1 MPELVALDLPG
12 GIGFV
17 DALRAIWDTG
27 DAAAPLDPRLP
38 PIARQMLLD
47 ALRPT
52 RIVGS
57 DGEQRA
63 LPDGVGVED
72 GDALVV
78 ATSGTSGQPKGVVLT
93 HDAIAASAVATSARL
108 GVDPARHVWLACL
121 PLAHIG
127 GLAVVTR
134 SIVTG
139 TPVVVLPGFDAEAVE
154 EAGRSGRV
162 SHVSLVA
169 TALQRLDPSVFTCVL
184 LGGSRIPVDLP
195 AQRHRHLRH
204 DRDGLGRRLRRLA
217 AGRRGAVVPPCAG
230 RSTEARIA
238 EGEILIRAPMLLR
251 CYRDEDDDGRVVGPD
266 GSPDWFATG
275 DAGHLDA
282 DGKLVVSGRI
292 DDVITTGAEKVW
304 PDLVERILMAHP
316 GVAEVA
322 VWKRPDPEWGERV
335 VAWVVPTDE
344 GPALDELRH
353 MVAEGIAPW
362 AAPKELVLV
371 DDLPRTAAGKV
382 RRRELE
388 SFEGPSR
395 PSARFGVASASA
407 GAQAG
412 ELVRVRHHADAD
424 DGAVHDVEHE
434 RRHDTAAIHEVR
446 WPAAR

>member
-1 MPELVALDLPG
+1 MRASCDHGLHGDLRYWPVPELVALDLPG

-38 PIARQMLLD
+38 PAARQVLLD
-47 ALRPT
+47 TLRPT

-63 LPDGVGVED
+63 LADGIGVED

-78 ATSGTSGQPKGVVLT
+78 ATSGTSGPSGRPKGVVLT
-93 HDAIAASAVATSARL
+93 HDAIAASAEATSARL
-108 GVDPARHVWLACL
+108 GVDPARHAWMACL

-139 TPVVVLPGFDAEAVE
+139 TPLVVLPGFEAEAVE
-154 EAGRSGRV
+154 DAGRSGLV

-184 LGGSRIPVDLP
+184 LGGSRVPDELP
-195 AQRHRHLRH
+195 PNVVATYGMTETGSGVVY
-204 DRDGLGRRLRRLA
+204 DGWPLEGVEVSFRLSQG
-217 AGRRGAVVPPCAG
+217 AGAGAGDGAG
-230 RSTEARIA
+230 AGAGA

-251 CYRDEDDDGRVVGPD
+251 CYRGGDDGRVVGPD
-266 GSPDWFATG
+266 GARDWFATG
-275 DAGHLDA
+275 DGGRLDA
-282 DGKLVVSGRI
+282 NGKLVVSGRI
-292 DDVITTGAEKVW
+292 GDVITTGAEKVW
-304 PDLVERILMAHP
+304 PDAVERILMAHP

-335 VAWVVPTDE
+335 VAWVVPIGD
-344 GPALDELRH
+344 GPLLDELRQ

-371 DDLPRTAAGKV
+371 DDLPRSAAGKV
-382 RRRELE
+382 RRRELD
-388 SFEGPSR
+388 F
-395 PSARFGVASASA
+395 FG
-407 GAQAG
+407 
-412 ELVRVRHHADAD
+412 
-424 DGAVHDVEHE
+424 
-434 RRHDTAAIHEVR
+434 
-446 WPAAR
+446 